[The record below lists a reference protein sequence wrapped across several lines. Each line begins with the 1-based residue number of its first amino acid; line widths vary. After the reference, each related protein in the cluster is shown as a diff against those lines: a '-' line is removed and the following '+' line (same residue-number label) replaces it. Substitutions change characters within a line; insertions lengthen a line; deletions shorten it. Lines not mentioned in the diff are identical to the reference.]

1 MLQDTITQVWVKIFG
16 KKISPEK
23 DNWLTGPVGHKDLIG
38 DRFIE
43 LLKEEGNAEVVRN
56 ETGSGILNDIED
68 FHLSAEEKLKLHPFI
83 KDFYLHTTD
92 YHFEIRSEW
101 MGIFKPFGWLLT
113 LFFSKR
119 LQQLNLPT
127 SSSAIEKGVNSEIIQ
142 IRRDGKSVWTI
153 WLRKLQI
160 TNDVVFSGIY
170 TTIKNPL
177 LQLHSIKVIF
187 PLPNGNASVFMSI
200 QVKDDGSLLLSSDG
214 KKFGENGFYF
224 YLTDHKGRHWAKFVK
239 ALHEWLHVYVDE
251 QKMLRADH
259 SFRFYGINFLNLRYK
274 MTLKNK

>member
-1 MLQDTITQVWVKIFG
+1 MIQDSITQVWVKIFG
-16 KKISPEK
+16 RKITPEK
-23 DNWLTGPVGHKDLIG
+23 DSWLTGPIGHEDIIG

-43 LLKEEGNAEVVRN
+43 LLKEKENAEVTRN
-56 ETGSGILNDIED
+56 ETGSGILNNIEN
-68 FHLSAEEKLKLHPFI
+68 FHLSADDKQKLHPQI

-92 YHFEIRSEW
+92 YHFEIRSKW

-127 SSSAIEKGVNSEIIQ
+127 NSSAIEKGVNSEIIQ
-142 IRRDGKSVWTI
+142 IKKEGKTIWTI
-153 WLRKLQI
+153 WLRKLRK

-177 LQLHSIKVIF
+177 LQHHSIKVIF

-200 QVKDDGSLLLSSDG
+200 QVKDDRSLLLSSDG
-214 KKFGENGFYF
+214 KRFGENGFYF
-224 YLTDHKGRHWAKFVK
+224 YLQDRKGRHWAKFVK
-239 ALHEWLHVYVDE
+239 VLHEWLHVYVDE
-251 QKMLRADH
+251 QETLRADH
-259 SFRFYGINFLNLRYK
+259 SFRFYGINFLNLHYK
-274 MTLKNK
+274 MTLKS